1 VNTRHL
7 GQRTDGWRQPRAKT
21 CRRAQ
26 VESLGT
32 GGSVREGVTSQNPG
46 GKKHKE
52 CPSLLT
58 TGYLGFCDLKYL
70 NDLNVLNDFLP
81 SNL

>member
-7 GQRTDGWRQPRAKT
+7 EQRSDGWRQPRDK
-21 CRRAQ
+21 
-26 VESLGT
+26 LGT
-32 GGSVREGVTSQNPG
+32 GGSVREGVKSQNPG

-52 CPSLLT
+52 CPFLLT
-58 TGYLGFCDLKYL
+58 TGYLGFYDLKYL

>member
-7 GQRTDGWRQPRAKT
+7 GKRTDGWRQPRAKP
-21 CRRAQ
+21 
-26 VESLGT
+26 GT
-32 GGSVREGVTSQNPG
+32 GGSVREGVKSQNPG
-46 GKKHKE
+46 DKKHKE
-52 CPSLLT
+52 CPFLPT

-81 SNL
+81 SDL